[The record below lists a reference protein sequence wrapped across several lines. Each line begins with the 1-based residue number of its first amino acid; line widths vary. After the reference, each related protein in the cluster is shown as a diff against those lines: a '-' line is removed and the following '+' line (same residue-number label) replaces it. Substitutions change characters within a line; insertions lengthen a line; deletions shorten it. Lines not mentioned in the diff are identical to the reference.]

1 MKKYA
6 LILTVILCASFLLTA
21 CGQPA
26 ATPAP
31 PAAEENQA
39 SEPVVA
45 EPIEVTFA
53 HIFEPGHTLY
63 DLADSFAAQVEEQTN
78 GRVKVNVVPA
88 GALGG
93 MDSNLEALNL
103 GTIDVCLAGES
114 YTSTYYAPLAV
125 STAPYAF
132 QSWDHFRNYLN
143 SDFFASLKDGYR
155 EETGNIIV
163 GSYTSG
169 FRSITANEAIRT
181 PDDLKGVKIRVP
193 DAPAFTAMPI
203 ACGASPTPMALAEVY
218 LALQQGVVD
227 AQENPLETSYNQ
239 KFYEVCKYI
248 CISEHMMEPA
258 HIVVSGQFWDKLS
271 DEEKTI
277 VENVAIAVSA
287 EATDK
292 AEAAANDYASKFEEA
307 GCTIITDVDKAA
319 FAELCLEFNTSPD
332 RDWTAEQWEALQALK

>member
-1 MKKYA
+1 MKTKDVKTVLAILIAAVMLCTVAVPCYA
-6 LILTVILCASFLLTA
+6 ANDDV
-21 CGQPA
+21 
-26 ATPAP
+26 
-31 PAAEENQA
+31 
-39 SEPVVA
+39 
-45 EPIEVTFA
+45 IEVTFA

-63 DLADSFAAQVEEQTN
+63 EMVEGFAARVEEES
-78 GRVKVNVVPA
+78 GGHIKVNVVPA

-93 MDSNLEALNL
+93 MDSNLEALDM
-103 GTIDVCLAGES
+103 GTIDLCLAGES

-143 SDFFASLKDGYR
+143 SDFFAQLKQEYY
-155 EETGNIIV
+155 ETTGNKII

-169 FRSITANEAIRT
+169 FRSITANKEIRT

-203 ACGASPTPMALAEVY
+203 ACGASPTPMALSEVY

-227 AQENPLETSYNQ
+227 AQENPLETSFNQ

-248 CISEHMMEPA
+248 CITEHMMEPA
-258 HIVVSGQFWDKLS
+258 HIVASGLFWDKLS
-271 DEEKTI
+271 AEDQAMIEKI
-277 VENVAIAVSA
+277 AVEVSA

-292 AEAAANDYASKFEEA
+292 AQQSADGFAEQFAEL
-307 GCTIITDVDKAA
+307 GCTIITDVDKEA
-319 FAELCLEFNTSPD
+319 FAELCLAFNTSPD
-332 RDWTAEQWEALQALK
+332 RAWSAEQWEQLQALK

>member
-1 MKKYA
+1 MKTKMSRFLA
-6 LILTVILCASFLLTA
+6 ITLAVLMLCSVAAPSF
-21 CGQPA
+21 A
-26 ATPAP
+26 AGDD
-31 PAAEENQA
+31 
-39 SEPVVA
+39 VV
-45 EPIEVTFA
+45 EVTFA

-63 DLADSFAAQVEEQTN
+63 EMVEEFAAKLEEESG
-78 GRVKVNVVPA
+78 GRFKVNVVPA

-93 MDSNLEALNL
+93 MDSNLEALDM
-103 GTIDVCLAGES
+103 GTIDFCLAGES

-143 SDFFASLKDGYR
+143 SDFFAQLKQEYY
-155 EETGNIIV
+155 ETTGNKII
-163 GSYTSG
+163 GSFTSG
-169 FRSITANEAIRT
+169 FRSITANKEIKT

-203 ACGASPTPMALAEVY
+203 ACGASPTPMALSEVY

-258 HIVVSGQFWDKLS
+258 HIVVSGLLWDKLS
-271 DEEKTI
+271 EEEQALIEKI
-277 VENVAIAVSA
+277 AVEVSA

-292 AEAAANDYASKFEEA
+292 AQASAEGFAEKFEEQ
-307 GCTIITDVDKAA
+307 GCTIVTDVDKEA
-319 FAELCLEFNTSPD
+319 FAELCLAFNTSPD
-332 RDWTAEQWEALQALK
+332 RDWTAEQWEQLQALK